1 MWKSACLLFFFCH
14 EVFNF
19 FLRTVDNLFR
29 EFLSQNK
36 QPTDRFHLCVLKMHG
51 MEALNYDSECVIVAQ
66 CTVLLDCLSAEMC
79 GDIQWWNKSL
89 LCLRSIHLLMD
100 MLDIC
105 QGWVFWFVSK
115 LYLLVSFLLVL

>member
-1 MWKSACLLFFFCH
+1 MY
-14 EVFNF
+14 
-19 FLRTVDNLFR
+19 
-29 EFLSQNK
+29 
-36 QPTDRFHLCVLKMHG
+36 G

-79 GDIQWWNKSL
+79 GDIQWWNKCL